1 MILLMRFP
9 LFKLSITFF
18 RLFLAMFLQY
28 DGENFNLLLDV
39 DLGLEIA
46 REYYFYNVARAV
58 YVDGAFYVF
67 TENGFTVAEL
77 NI

>member
-1 MILLMRFP
+1 
-9 LFKLSITFF
+9 
-18 RLFLAMFLQY
+18 MFLQY